1 MCRVTENH
9 GFYQSERD
17 RLKIKAFYL
26 RLSVSKV
33 KKNQL
38 PESLTLLYLPR
49 INESPLEID
58 GIKIRSDS
66 SGFITLYRMR
76 SEEEKKKRN
85 MMMKGEEEIEE
96 QEVIYASREIV
107 IVSEGVRFEVYS
119 REDKI
124 LKGIYRKDTYDDWK
138 LESKCVLEN
147 DPSGLKISEAEV
159 FVTGDGNVSINE
171 KIEIVI
177 KRRRKINNK
186 KRCFKVLEEIPE
198 DREEG
203 EEKKENESDDGSCCC
218 CCGDE
223 MIGSDFEDRDCLE
236 KSDGDNNTDDD
247 EGTWVVDVGIWVM
260 CLGVGYLVSKA
271 SSRTLRRRMMMLR

>member
-1 MCRVTENH
+1 MCRVTENQ

-49 INESPLEID
+49 INESPLEIND
-58 GIKIRSDS
+58 TKIRSDS

-76 SEEEKKKRN
+76 SEEEKKKRVL
-85 MMMKGEEEIEE
+85 MMKAEEKTEE
-96 QEVIYASREIV
+96 QEVIYASREKV
-107 IVSEGVRFEVYS
+107 RVSEGVRFEVYS

-124 LKGIYRKDTYDDWK
+124 LKGVYRKDIYDDWK

-147 DPSGLKISEAEV
+147 DPSGFKISEAEI
-159 FVTGDGNVSINE
+159 FVSGDGDVSINE

-177 KRRRKINNK
+177 KRRRKNNNK
-186 KRCFKVLEEIPE
+186 RRCFKVLEEIPE

-203 EEKKENESDDGSCCC
+203 EEKENESDGSCCC
-218 CCGDE
+218 CCGGDE
-223 MIGSDFEDRDCLE
+223 MIGSDSDDGDRSE
-236 KSDGDNNTDDD
+236 KSETDD
-247 EGTWVVDVGIWVM
+247 EGTWAVDVGIWVM

-271 SSRTLRRRMMMLR
+271 SSRTLRRRRMMLR

>member
-1 MCRVTENH
+1 MCRVTENQ

-49 INESPLEID
+49 INESPLEIND
-58 GIKIRSDS
+58 TKIRSDA

-76 SEEEKKKRN
+76 SEEEKKKRI
-85 MMMKGEEEIEE
+85 MMMKAEEEIEEE
-96 QEVIYASREIV
+96 QEVIYASREKV
-107 IVSEGVRFEVYS
+107 RVSEGVRFEVYS

-124 LKGIYRKDTYDDWK
+124 LKGIYRKDIYDDWK

-147 DPSGLKISEAEV
+147 DPSGFKISEAEI
-159 FVTGDGNVSINE
+159 FVSGDGNVSINE

-177 KRRRKINNK
+177 KRRRKNNS
-186 KRCFKVLEEIPE
+186 KRRFFKVLEEIPE

-203 EEKKENESDDGSCCC
+203 EEKEENESDSSCCC
-218 CCGDE
+218 CGGDDE
-223 MIGSDFEDRDCLE
+223 MIGSDLDDERDFVE
-236 KSDGDNNTDDD
+236 KSGSDD
-247 EGTWVVDVGIWVM
+247 ERTWAVDVGIWVM
-260 CLGVGYLVSKA
+260 CLGVGYLVSKS
-271 SSRTLRRRMMMLR
+271 SSRTLRRRRMMFR

>member
-33 KKNQL
+33 MKNQL
-38 PESLTLLYLPR
+38 PESLTLIYLPR

-58 GIKIRSDS
+58 GTKIRSDS

-76 SEEEKKKRN
+76 SEEEEKKKRI
-85 MMMKGEEEIEE
+85 MMMKGGEEIEE
-96 QEVIYASREIV
+96 QEVIYASREKV

-124 LKGIYRKDTYDDWK
+124 LKGIYRKDIY
-138 LESKCVLEN
+138 SKCLLED
-147 DPSGLKISEAEV
+147 DPSGFKILEAEI

-171 KIEIVI
+171 KIET
-177 KRRRKINNK
+177 
-186 KRCFKVLEEIPE
+186 KRCFKVLEVIPE

-203 EEKKENESDDGSCCC
+203 EEKEENESDDGSCCC

-223 MIGSDFEDRDCLE
+223 MIGSDFEDGDCLE
-236 KSDGDNNTDDD
+236 KSDSDDD
-247 EGTWVVDVGIWVM
+247 EGTWAVDVGIWVM
-260 CLGVGYLVSKA
+260 CLGVVYLVSKA
-271 SSRTLRRRMMMLR
+271 SSSTVRRRRRMMF